1 MAITTAFST
10 SEIKARGS
18 IKDTDVLRLRRVY
31 YENGCVSTEEAETL
45 FELNEACP
53 VQDAT
58 WADCFIEMLTDYL
71 VNQVK
76 PEGYLTAD
84 NADWLITRIAKDGK
98 VNSKIELEL
107 LVNVLD
113 KARWAPERLVR
124 FALLQVKL
132 AVISGEGPLRA
143 GCSLDRGRISA
154 GEVKLL
160 RRILYA
166 FGGDGNTAITRA
178 EAEVLFEIDAATDG
192 AQNHP
197 SWRDLFVKA
206 IANCVMVASG
216 YAPPTREE
224 ALAREAWLDRRGD
237 LSPANVLNGMSH
249 KISGSVIAG
258 FKPFLSRYGQQS
270 IENRTIARL
279 ERQKIE
285 IITNDQVTEA
295 DAAWLARQIGRN
307 GKPTANE
314 QALLEFLQRDC
325 PKAHPLLRDLIDK
338 TGRAA

>member
-1 MAITTAFST
+1 MAIATAFST
-10 SEIKARGS
+10 REIKARGS
-18 IKDTDVLRLRRVY
+18 IKDTDVLRLRRVF
-31 YENGCVSTEEAETL
+31 YENGCISTEEAETL
-45 FELNEACP
+45 FELNDACP

-71 VNQVK
+71 VNQVR

-84 NADWLITRIAKDGK
+84 NADWLIARIAKDGK
-98 VNSKIELEL
+98 VNSKTELDL

-124 FALLQVKL
+124 FALEQVKI
-132 AVISGEGPLRA
+132 AVISGNGPLRTS
-143 GCSLDRGRISA
+143 CSLDRGCIGA
-154 GEVKLL
+154 GEVELL

-166 FGGDGNTAITRA
+166 FGGDGNTAITRT
-178 EAEVLFEIDAATDG
+178 EAEVLFEIDAATAA

-224 ALAREAWLDRRGD
+224 ALAREAWLDRRGE
-237 LSPANVLNGMSH
+237 LSPANLLNGVSH
-249 KISGSVIAG
+249 KISGSIIAG
-258 FKPFLSRYGQQS
+258 FKPFLSRYRGQS
-270 IENRTIARL
+270 VEDRTISRL

-285 IITNDQVTEA
+285 IITNEQVTEA
-295 DAAWLARQIGRN
+295 EAAWLAGQIGRS

-314 QALLEFLQRDC
+314 QALLEFLQREC
-325 PKAHPLLRDLIDK
+325 PKSDPLLRDLIDK
-338 TGRAA
+338 MGRAA

>member
-45 FELNEACP
+45 FELNDACP

-98 VNSKIELEL
+98 VNSKLELEL

-124 FALLQVKL
+124 FALQQVKL

-143 GCSLDRGRISA
+143 GCSLDGGCVSA

-216 YAPPTREE
+216 HAPPTREE

-249 KISGSVIAG
+249 KITGSVIAG
-258 FKPFLSRYGQQS
+258 FKPFLSRYRQQS

-285 IITNDQVTEA
+285 IITNEQVTEA
-295 DAAWLARQIGRN
+295 DATWLARQICRS

-314 QALLEFLQRDC
+314 QALLEFLQREC

-338 TGRAA
+338 IGRAA